1 MRLLRTILVLLLC
14 LAARGE
20 EAEIVATEGLVPVAG
35 ELETSLAS
43 LGQGE
48 HLGRH
53 VCLVGGRG
61 YRVAARPSCPWVPPA
76 GCLGDDADCLA
87 AAGHMEASRRTDA
100 AAPDKPQQQTPQ
112 LPLAA
117 PHQAPPPPAE
127 QPLPPITPP
136 EEEQPLLGHDER
148 NFALEKDG
156 AKVLAAN
163 REAKKVGALLD
174 DDSDTYLKNECRAD
188 KWIIVELSELGK
200 VSKIE
205 LAQVRGQACTCW
217 SACIALRRVFGCVS
231 RLHSKRW
238 LPVTNPCVRTAFGC
252 YSTAGSSLRASP
264 TTLFAP
270 CSLSS
275 TRHV

>member
-20 EAEIVATEGLVPVAG
+20 EAEIVATEILAPVAG
-35 ELETSLAS
+35 ELETRLAS

-53 VCLVGGRG
+53 LCLIGGRG

-87 AAGHMEASRRTDA
+87 AAGHMEASSATDA
-100 AAPDKPQQQTPQ
+100 AAPDQPQQQTQQ
-112 LPLAA
+112 LPPLAA
-117 PHQAPPPPAE
+117 PHQTPPPSSE
-127 QPLPPITPP
+127 QPRPPITPP
-136 EEEQPLLGHDER
+136 EEEQPPVGHEER

-163 REAKKVGALLD
+163 KEAKKVGALLD

-188 KWIIVELSELGK
+188 KWVIVELSELGK

-205 LAQVRGQACTCW
+205 LAQVRGRDCTCL
-217 SACIALRRVFGCVS
+217 SACIALGRVFGCVS
-231 RLHSKRW
+231 
-238 LPVTNPCVRTAFGC
+238 
-252 YSTAGSSLRASP
+252 AS
-264 TTLFAP
+264 
-270 CSLSS
+270 
-275 TRHV
+275 